1 MIRFF
6 ATHPTIAN
14 LLMIGFLAAGLYA
27 TPQLLRETLP
37 RVEPRQVQIT
47 VAYPGAK
54 PEDVEETICRRL
66 EDAVDGVDNVTE
78 VECEAR
84 ENTATAV
91 IEMVEG
97 GNLDRFFSDVKTEI
111 DAIDDFPDEVE
122 DPIVKQLGRTD
133 FVASVAVTG
142 ADQRPELKAYA
153 EEVKERM
160 LRWGGIPK
168 VEITGFSDHQ
178 IRIELEDATLRQFGL
193 GITDIADAIRRQ
205 SVDLP
210 AGNIEAA
217 EGQVLVRFADE
228 RKKVHEF
235 FDLIVV
241 SGAQGGQ
248 IRLGDIATITDRFD
262 LDEEKILFN
271 GKPAALLRVTKTEN
285 EDTLKVIDAIKSF
298 VAHEKQAAPPRVDL
312 VVTNDVSSIV
322 RDRLNLLLTNGAQ
335 GLVLVFLA
343 MWAFFGLRYS
353 FWIAMGLPVSFLGA
367 IALMILFGYSINML
381 TMVGLLIVVGL
392 LMDDAIVIS
401 ENIATQRHSGKTR
414 LDAAV
419 DGTRQVLPGVLSS
432 FATTVCIFGSLAFLK
447 GDLGAILK
455 VVPVVMLCVLSVSLV
470 EAFLILPNHLSH
482 SLRHAEKSPSPV
494 QAWIERTIALIRE
507 NHVGRA
513 VDTTVKWRYLTFG
526 CAIGALFLAIATIA
540 GGLLKFSAF
549 PDLDG
554 DTLEARILLPQ
565 GTPLSRT
572 EAVVDRVATALGRV
586 DKKLTTSQPDGQALL
601 RNVIISFNKNEDA
614 YESGTHVATV
624 GADLL
629 SADVRSTSN
638 DEILALWRE
647 EIGDV
652 SDVIAIKFTEPV
664 VGPAGRAIDLRLKGA
679 DLTSLKRASLDL
691 QDWLHRYVGVHD
703 LTDDLRPGK
712 PEISVRLKE
721 GAKSL
726 GLDARSV
733 ADQLRTAFFGTTVD
747 EIQVGPESFEIDV
760 RLSVN
765 NRDSMSD
772 LDNFTISTPD
782 GDRVPITAVATLE
795 ESRGFARINRV
806 DGVRTVTIQGDVDVR
821 VANANEI
828 ISDTRTRF
836 IPDFLKRHPGVNLT
850 VEGQDKEAQTTQ
862 VSMIS
867 GFMLGVVGLFLIL
880 SFQFRSYVEPVV
892 VMIVIPFAFIGA
904 VAGHI
909 VMGLDFTLP
918 SMLGFTALAGVLVND
933 SILLVNFIKDHHRA
947 GATVAE
953 AAPKAAR
960 ARFRAIFLTSITTI
974 VGLLPLLLETSL
986 QAQILIPL
994 VTSLAFGL
1002 LASTVLVLFV
1012 VPAVYAIL
1020 DDFGLSTLAREVQSM
1035 PKAKPASD
1043 KGRSS
1048 A

>member
-1 MIRFF
+1 VIRFF
-6 ATHPTIAN
+6 AAHPTIAN
-14 LLMIGFLAAGLYA
+14 LLMIGFLAAGFYA
-27 TPQLLRETLP
+27 VPQLQRETFP
-37 RVEPRQVQIT
+37 RVEPRRVQIT
-47 VAYPGAK
+47 ITYPGAR
-54 PEDVEETICRRL
+54 PEDVEEAICRRV

-78 VECEAR
+78 IECEAR
-84 ENTATAV
+84 ENTAKAV
-91 IEMVEG
+91 VEMTEG

-122 DPIVKQLGRTD
+122 EPVVKQLGRTD
-133 FVASVAVTG
+133 FVASIAITG
-142 ADQRPELKAYA
+142 PQRRPDLKAYA

-160 LRWGGIPK
+160 LRWGGIPQ

-178 IRIELEDATLRQFGL
+178 IRIELEDATLRQFRL
-193 GITDIADAIRRQ
+193 SITDIADAIGRQ

-210 AGNIEAA
+210 AGNIDTA

-235 FDLIVV
+235 MDLIVV
-241 SGAQGGQ
+241 SGSQGGQ

-271 GKPAALLRVTKTEN
+271 GRPAALLRVTKTEN
-285 EDTLKVIDAIKSF
+285 EDTLRVIDAIDSF
-298 VAHEKQAAPPRVDL
+298 VTHEKQTAPPGVDL

-335 GLVLVFLA
+335 GLALVFLS
-343 MWAFFGLRYS
+343 MWLFFGLRYS
-353 FWIAMGLPVSFLGA
+353 FWIAVGLPVSFMGA
-367 IALMILFGYSINML
+367 MALMILFGYSINML

-401 ENIATQRHSGKTR
+401 ENIATQRQKGKPR

-419 DGTRQVLPGVLSS
+419 DGTREVLPGVLSS

-447 GDLGAILK
+447 GDIGAILK
-455 VVPVVMLCVLSVSLV
+455 VIPVVMLCVLSVSLV

-482 SLRHAEKSPSPV
+482 SLHQAKKSPSSV
-494 QAWIERTIALIRE
+494 QEWVDRKVSWIRD
-507 NHVGRA
+507 NYVGRA
-513 VDTTVKWRYLTFG
+513 VDATVKWRYLTFG
-526 CAIGALFLAIATIA
+526 CTIACLLVSVAAIA

-572 EAVVDRVATALGRV
+572 EAVVDQITAALARV
-586 DKKLTTSQPDGQALL
+586 DKTLTPAQPEGRVLV

-614 YESGTHVATV
+614 YENGTHVATV

-629 SADVRSTSN
+629 SADVRSTSS

-647 EIGDV
+647 EIGDI
-652 SDVIAIKFTEPV
+652 SDVIAIKFTEPA

-679 DLTSLKRASLDL
+679 DLAALKTASLEL
-691 QDWLHRYVGVHD
+691 QHWLHRYAGAHD
-703 LTDDLRPGK
+703 VTDDLRPGK

-726 GLDARSV
+726 GLDAQSV
-733 ADQLRTAFFGTTVD
+733 AGQLRTAFFGTTVN
-747 EIQVGPESFEIDV
+747 EIQVGPEAFEIDV
-760 RLSVN
+760 RLAVT
-765 NRDSMSD
+765 NRDSLSD
-772 LDNFTISTPD
+772 LDNFTVATPD
-782 GDRVPITAVATLE
+782 GDRVPITAVAKLE

-821 VANANEI
+821 EANANEI
-828 ISDTRTRF
+828 ISDTRARF
-836 IPDFLKRHPGVNLT
+836 LPDFLKRHPGISLA

-862 VSMIS
+862 VSMIG
-867 GFMLGVVGLFLIL
+867 GFLLGLVGLFLIL

-904 VAGHI
+904 VVGHI
-909 VMGLDFTLP
+909 VMGLDFTMP

-933 SILLVNFIKDHHRA
+933 SILLVNFIKDHHQS

-960 ARFRAIFLTSITTI
+960 ARFRAIFLTSMTTI
-974 VGLLPLLLETSL
+974 LGLLPILLETSL

-1002 LASTVLVLFV
+1002 LISTVLVLFV
-1012 VPAVYAIL
+1012 VPAIYAIL
-1020 DDFGLSTLAREVQSM
+1020 DDFGVSTLARESR
-1035 PKAKPASD
+1035 ATSLANPAP
-1043 KGRSS
+1043 GR
-1048 A
+1048 

>member
-1 MIRFF
+1 MIKFF
-6 ATHPTIAN
+6 AAHPTVAN

-27 TPQLLRETLP
+27 APQLQRETFP
-37 RVEPRQVQIT
+37 RIEPRRVQVT
-47 VAYPGAK
+47 VVYPGAR
-54 PEDVEETICRRL
+54 PEDVEEAVCRRL
-66 EDAVDGVDNVTE
+66 EDAVDGVDNVVE
-78 VECEAR
+78 VECDAR
-84 ENTATAV
+84 ENTAKAV
-91 IEMVEG
+91 VEMTEG
-97 GNLDRFFSDVKTEI
+97 GNLDRFFSDVKTEV

-122 DPIVKQLGRTD
+122 EPVIKQLGRTD

-142 ADQRPELKAYA
+142 PEQRPDLKAYA

-168 VEITGFSDHQ
+168 IEITGFSDHQ
-178 IRIELEDATLRQFGL
+178 IRIEIEDATLRQFGL
-193 GITDIADAIRRQ
+193 SITDIADAVRRQ

-210 AGNIEAA
+210 AGNIDAS

-228 RKKVHEF
+228 RKKVHEYL
-235 FDLIVV
+235 DLIVV
-241 SGAQGGQ
+241 SGSQGGQ

-271 GKPAALLRVTKTEN
+271 GKLAAVLSVTKTEN
-285 EDTLKVIDAIKSF
+285 EDTLRVIDAINTF
-298 VAHEKQAAPPRVDL
+298 IAHEKQIAPPGVDF

-335 GLVLVFLA
+335 GLALVFLS
-343 MWAFFGLRYS
+343 MWLFFGLRYS
-353 FWIAMGLPVSFLGA
+353 FWIAMGLPVSFMGA
-367 IALMILFGYSINML
+367 VAVMTVIGYSINML

-401 ENIATQRHSGKTR
+401 ENIATQRHNGKPR
-414 LDAAV
+414 LDAAI

-447 GDLGAILK
+447 GDIGAILK
-455 VVPVVMLCVLSVSLV
+455 VVPVVMLCVLVISLI

-482 SLRHAEKSPSPV
+482 SLHHASKSPPAV
-494 QAWIERTIALIRE
+494 QNWVDQKVSWIRDNYI
-507 NHVGRA
+507 GRV
-513 VDTTVKWRYLTFG
+513 VDVTVKWRYLTVG
-526 CAIGALFLAIATIA
+526 CAIACLLLSISAIA
-540 GGLLKFSAF
+540 GGVLKFSAF

-572 EAVVDRVATALGRV
+572 ETVVDQVAAALARV
-586 DKKLTTSQPDGQALL
+586 DKALAPAQPEGQALV
-601 RNVIISFNKNEDA
+601 RNVSVSFNKNEDA
-614 YESGTHVATV
+614 YENGTHVATV
-624 GADLL
+624 GADLI
-629 SADVRSTSN
+629 SADIRTTSN
-638 DEILALWRE
+638 DEIFALWRKE
-647 EIGDV
+647 LGDIP
-652 SDVIAIKFTEPV
+652 DVIALKFTEPA

-679 DLTSLKRASLDL
+679 DLASLKAASLEL
-691 QDWLHRYVGVHD
+691 QDWLRRYVGVHD

-712 PEISVRLKE
+712 PEISIRLKE
-721 GAKSL
+721 GAKNL

-733 ADQLRTAFFGTTVD
+733 ADQLRTAFFGTTVN

-760 RLSVN
+760 RLSVV

-772 LDNFTISTPD
+772 LDNFTVSTPE
-782 GDRVPITAVATLE
+782 GERVPLTAVARLE
-795 ESRGFARINRV
+795 ESRGYARINRV

-828 ISDTRTRF
+828 ISDTRARF
-836 IPDFLKRHPGVNLT
+836 LPDFLKRHPGVSLA
-850 VEGQDKEAQTTQ
+850 VEGQNKEAQTTQ
-862 VSMIS
+862 VSMIG
-867 GFMLGVVGLFLIL
+867 GFLLGLVGLFLIL

-892 VMIVIPFAFIGA
+892 VMIVIPLAFIG
-904 VAGHI
+904 VVIGHI
-909 VMGLDFTLP
+909 AMGLDFTMP
-918 SMLGFTALAGVLVND
+918 SMLGFTALAGVVVND
-933 SILLVNFIKDHHRA
+933 SILLVNFIKDHHKA

-974 VGLLPLLLETSL
+974 LGLLPILTETSL
-986 QAQILIPL
+986 QAQVLIPL

-1012 VPAVYAIL
+1012 VPAIYAIL
-1020 DDFGLSTLAREVQSM
+1020 DDFGLSTLARESRAM
-1035 PKAKPASD
+1035 
-1043 KGRSS
+1043 S
-1048 A
+1048 AAEPVSN